1 MGVNQ
6 GGVAS
11 GFLFRKYMS
20 DLKTYLDGR
29 VGVCID
35 NNAVAHLLWVD
46 DLILFSDTA
55 SGLQKQL
62 NGLYTFCANNRMI
75 VNEAKFKVM
84 CFGKQSQFNVSFNH
98 KEIEQVG
105 RYEYLGIIIRRIDKP
120 TQDIF
125 ADNYKYLCDQVSTA
139 MFCTK
144 RKIKDSGVLP
154 PHIMF
159 YIFDTIV
166 RPITTYGS
174 DVWGCNLDL
183 HYTDKVFLDFIEC
196 VFRVKATT
204 CTTIVYGEC
213 GRLPPSVFAI

>member
-11 GFLFRKYMS
+11 GFLFRKYLS
-20 DLKTYLDGR
+20 DLEIYLDYR

-35 NNAVAHLLWVD
+35 NDVVAHLLWVD

-62 NGLYTFCANNRMI
+62 NGPYKFCANNWMI
-75 VNEAKFKVM
+75 VNEAKSKVI
-84 CFGKQSQFNVSFNH
+84 CFGKQSQFNISFND
-98 KEIEQVG
+98 KDIEQVG
-105 RYEYLGIIIRRIDKP
+105 RYKYLSNIIRRIDKP

-125 ADNYKYLCDQVSTA
+125 ADNYKYLSDPA
-139 MFCTK
+139 RKAIFCAK
-144 RKIKDSGVLP
+144 RKIKDIGVLP

-174 DVWGCNLDL
+174 DVWGCNVDQR
-183 HYTDKVFLDFIEC
+183 YRDKVFLVFIKC
-196 VFRVKATT
+196 VLRVRAAT
-204 CTTIVYGEC
+204 CTTIV
-213 GRLPPSVFAI
+213 